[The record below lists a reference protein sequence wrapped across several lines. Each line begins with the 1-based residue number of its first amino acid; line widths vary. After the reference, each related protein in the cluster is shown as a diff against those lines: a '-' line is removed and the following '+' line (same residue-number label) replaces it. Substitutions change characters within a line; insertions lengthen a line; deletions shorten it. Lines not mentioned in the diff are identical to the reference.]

1 MKWLEDNSNHY
12 IINLVYML
20 EEFGEQGRKI
30 MSLIKMEVQK
40 IVLKNIYQCWIVALY
55 VFLSDQLGITV
66 GVVTVA

>member
-1 MKWLEDNSNHY
+1 
-12 IINLVYML
+12 ML